1 MAVVSRTVRYTAMRS
16 VVSILT
22 LLYAS
27 HLVCVSGVG
36 KNDETPPDSPPNS
49 GNPGNRSEDNPVTPK
64 SPPGVKAFVSSVP
77 SGISQ
82 KVDNLSSTFVKAA
95 TTAPPTIPPS
105 PSADPAGPFSSPI
118 SSDEPLSSSPTQGDM
133 GEGEEKGDTGD
144 MTVVGDTTDGDNDD
158 GDTGDTTVV
167 GDRTDGDTGDTT
179 VVGDTTD
186 GDSDDGDTGD
196 TTVVGDTT
204 GGDNDD
210 GDTGDT
216 TVVGGTTDV
225 GDNDDGDM
233 GDGDMGDGDTTNFV
247 DMGDDGDMT
256 DMGDIKG
263 DMDDDDGLYNQEKN
277 GVLSTSIYEDADSHF
292 FFHLVI
298 FAFLVAIAYIT
309 YHNKRKILLLVHSRR
324 WRDGFCSKGVEYRR
338 LDQNV
343 SDVMPSLRAT
353 KDYIF

>member
-167 GDRTDGDTGDTT
+167 GDRTDGD
-179 VVGDTTD
+179 
-186 GDSDDGDTGD
+186 
-196 TTVVGDTT
+196 
-204 GGDNDD
+204 NDD